1 MIMLGTG
8 SALIFKPPQQN
19 TMTVAQKWYDGDC
32 NLSAFKSTYRIIPY
46 KRPLPNKRPHHFMTL
61 ANGIDPDETAP
72 MGAVSSGSTLF
83 A

>member
-1 MIMLGTG
+1 MSERIL
-8 SALIFKPPQQN
+8 
-19 TMTVAQKWYDGDC
+19 
-32 NLSAFKSTYRIIPY
+32 YRVIPY

-83 A
+83 AYTKIKVLTILV